1 MQQANAKAKRNSN
14 KSTKTT
20 PGGVRKGVSSTFAA
34 AAYLSDEEEE
44 RREVLPVVVTA
55 EAKAVMAEDAWGD
68 QDLTEGSDTQQDL
81 RDEVELWREFG
92 LSGLD
97 EHNEGVFKT
106 DEMSD
111 GAYILFMQWLYRHGW
126 DVTVEDRNFVYAE
139 PGFFMCRTWT
149 PQKPVERIAPAP
161 SKRWEPEPV
170 FHPVVKSVP
179 KPEKQVEELSAPGTD
194 IGRRNGCPVARF
206 CKEGHGCQTAG
217 CRYVHGDTIP
227 RVNEPCKF
235 GASCGSGD
243 AAKRATCLRLHP
255 GEVWTA
261 DLVITRVTA

>member
-1 MQQANAKAKRNSN
+1 M
-14 KSTKTT
+14 
-20 PGGVRKGVSSTFAA
+20 SSTFAA
-34 AAYLSDEEEE
+34 AAYLSDEEVE
-44 RREVLPVVVTA
+44 RVERVLPLV
-55 EAKAVMAEDAWGD
+55 EVMAEDAWGD

-149 PQKPVERIAPAP
+149 PQKPVERP
-161 SKRWEPEPV
+161 SIVPSNRWEPEPV
-170 FHPVVKSVP
+170 FRPVVKSVP

-194 IGRRNGCPVARF
+194 IGRRNGPALSQF
-206 CKEGHGCQTAG
+206 CKEGKACPTAG
-217 CRYVHGDTIP
+217 CKYVHGDTIHVKETCCGGP
-227 RVNEPCKF
+227 RDGPHAGDPAHCTKRVVPLGRTPCTF
-235 GASCGSGD
+235 
-243 AAKRATCLRLHP
+243 LHP
-255 GEVWTA
+255 DQVWTA

>member
-1 MQQANAKAKRNSN
+1 M
-14 KSTKTT
+14 
-20 PGGVRKGVSSTFAA
+20 SSTFAA
-34 AAYLSDEEEE
+34 AAYLSDEEEVGVE
-44 RREVLPVVVTA
+44 RVEKEVERVLPVVLPLVLPLV
-55 EAKAVMAEDAWGD
+55 EVMAEDAWGD

-149 PQKPVERIAPAP
+149 PQKPVERIAPAIVP
-161 SKRWEPEPV
+161 SNRWEPEPV
-170 FHPVVKSVP
+170 FRPVVKSAP